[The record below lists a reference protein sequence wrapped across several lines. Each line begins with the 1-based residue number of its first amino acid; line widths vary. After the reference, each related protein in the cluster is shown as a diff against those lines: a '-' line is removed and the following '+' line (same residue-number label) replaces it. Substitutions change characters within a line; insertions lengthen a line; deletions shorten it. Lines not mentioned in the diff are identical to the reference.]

1 MTHQST
7 PTQTRTFDPI
17 ERARTLPDLPG
28 VYRMLGEEQV
38 VLYVG
43 KAVNLKKRVSSYFR
57 SGANLSPRIQ
67 LMVKQVVDI
76 ETTVTRS
83 ESEALVLENS
93 LIKSLKPKYNIL
105 FRDDKSYPYIV
116 FSRHEFP
123 RLSSY
128 RGIVDQKST
137 YFGPFTNTYA
147 VRDSIHL
154 LQKVFQLRTCKDSVF
169 HNRSRPCLLHQIQR
183 CSAPCVNKI
192 TTEQYLADVKNAS
205 LFLDGKENEVIQ
217 LLEKEMASHSDQ
229 LNYEEA
235 AVYRDRIRSL
245 SRVRETQY
253 VTDGA
258 NKDVDV
264 ITVAAREGIIGINLT
279 VIRSGSHR
287 GDKTFFPKNASTNDE
302 VDALEAFLM
311 QYYESGLVPQELL
324 INQHIN
330 KSVFLEHFKTQFGK
344 SVQITDNPIGERR
357 IWLKMSQKNIE
368 MSIQQR
374 LQEKETQ
381 TARLSALREGL
392 GLDVSVN
399 RVECFDISHSMG
411 EATVASCVVYDR
423 GAMQSSEYR
432 RFNIESITPGDDYA
446 AMNQVVSRR
455 YERIVSGAGKLP
467 DLILIDG
474 GKGQLSSALA
484 ALDEL
489 GLDDIPVVG
498 VAKGPERKA
507 GEEELLVARTGEVIQ
522 LAPNDPGLHL
532 IQQIR
537 DESHR
542 FAIQGHRKRRDKAR
556 KRSRLEDIEGV
567 GAKRRQRL
575 LSQFGGVREVAAASI
590 EELAKVD
597 GISVALAEHI
607 YRQLH

>member
-1 MTHQST
+1 MTNQST
-7 PTQTRTFDPI
+7 PTQAFDPI
-17 ERARTLPDLPG
+17 ERAKTLPDLPG
-28 VYRMLGEEQV
+28 VYRMLGGEQV

-67 LMVKQVVDI
+67 LMVKQVVGI

-217 LLEKEMASHSDQ
+217 SLEKEMASHSDQ

-423 GAMQSSEYR
+423 GVMQSSEYR

>member
-7 PTQTRTFDPI
+7 PTQAFDPI
-17 ERARTLPDLPG
+17 ERAKTLPDLPG

-253 VTDGA
+253 VTGGA

-287 GDKTFFPKNASTNDE
+287 GDKTFFPKNASTDDE

-324 INQHIN
+324 INQRIN